1 MTGNNIKAC
10 MTYMQ
15 ELESLKQFVEDIEP
29 VYIPEIDDEYS
40 YRLTY
45 KWTSSRKRGWELC
58 DMENV
63 QKHIGDILN
72 RHDQLIRKEIDERIK
87 TLEAKLKEI
96 YYEQSTNETKKSSEV
111 RSLGDCG

>member
-15 ELESLKQFVEDIEP
+15 ELESLKQFVEDINP
-29 VYIPEIDDEYS
+29 VYIPEIDEEYI

-45 KWTSSRKRGWELC
+45 KWTSSRKHGWELC
-58 DMENV
+58 DIGNV
-63 QKHIGDILN
+63 QKYIGDILN
-72 RHDQLIRKEIDERIK
+72 RHDQLIREEIDARIK
-87 TLEAKLKEI
+87 ALEAKLKEMF
-96 YYEQSTNETKKSSEV
+96 YEQSTNEKKKSSEV